1 MRSSRLLVSG
11 RFHDRVSVQ
20 EVCEKAMGP
29 CCQDWDHDEEL
40 SYHLAVFDMIVVS
53 IVRII
58 VIIII
63 STGSIT
69 N

>member
-1 MRSSRLLVSG
+1 
-11 RFHDRVSVQ
+11 
-20 EVCEKAMGP
+20 MGP